1 MHREKTHFLRASGS
15 DRDDALDSTS
25 TTLRLVRIR
34 PLAKMGKRAIMRV
47 QSKAIPEI
55 AGKHVCKKQTSW
67 LIAGSSERGL
77 QERAKGRQV
86 LYRPSFP
93 DRLVFPVWAS
103 VRTCWPRCLELTSFR
118 RDSSGL
124 TGRSAGLGLIGFHG

>member
-1 MHREKTHFLRASGS
+1 MNRNKGMHREKTHFLRASGS

-47 QSKAIPEI
+47 QSGLLTITAQSQSSEI
-55 AGKHVCKKQTSW
+55 AGKHVCKTQTSW
-67 LIAGSSERGL
+67 LIAGSSEGGL
-77 QERAKGRQV
+77 QERSRGRQG

-93 DRLVFPVWAS
+93 GRLVFPVRAS
-103 VRTCWPRCLELTSFR
+103 VR
-118 RDSSGL
+118 
-124 TGRSAGLGLIGFHG
+124 